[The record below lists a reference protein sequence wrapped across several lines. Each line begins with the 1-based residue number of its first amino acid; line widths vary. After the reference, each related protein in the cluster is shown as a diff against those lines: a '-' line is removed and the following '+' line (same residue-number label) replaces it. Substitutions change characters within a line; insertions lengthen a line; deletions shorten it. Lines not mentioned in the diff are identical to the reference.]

1 MLHLPHQEPASMNRT
16 AGPDSLLFWQ
26 SWRAPYR
33 SLAWAGLLLLAAAL
47 LLFAVQAL
55 RGVDAVIAWQPESEL
70 QDVVMTLDTFTRG
83 LFNFTVEAPGYAVTE
98 RFEATGMQVN
108 LVAAYLYL
116 GLLAAGVALLLSVV
130 TVLPRLWYVAAMAL
144 FIGWL
149 AVSKLDLLLVFG
161 MGNNALFITV
171 LALILPVSYFFHAF
185 RPDVTFARRLLVFT
199 SLLAV
204 IILGAGYFSTVRYPV
219 LSVLGYG
226 ATVPLA
232 LSLLFIICV
241 APEIVRGFV
250 HLVTRSGSAN
260 GLLHFT
266 LLTAIYLLNLLLRF
280 LYNTGRIDWDF
291 YYVNAF
297 AVLAVSIVLGV
308 WGFRERAPL
317 LSRIIADPY
326 ASFLYIGLAVITVA
340 TVGYAFATGNDPMV
354 EMLEDA
360 IIFSHIA
367 MGLAFFLYVLIN
379 FRMPMQR
386 GMAVHKVLFQPR
398 QFPFGFSWGVGGMI
412 ILSFGLES
420 NLFPFYQGMAGYNNG
435 IGDAYYA
442 QGDATLAEPYYQ
454 LAIRYEYRNHKAN
467 YAVASMA
474 MQQGNGAKAAEH
486 LRQALLKQPQ
496 PYTYAKLS
504 NLYLRENLFFE
515 AMFALKDG
523 VKTFPEN
530 GELLN
535 NLALLYGRTSVLDSA
550 YLFYQQ
556 AARFTDRPEV
566 VQTNL
571 LAFWAKAP
579 QVFSLDSLLRET
591 PATDYVPYENNRLL
605 LATLAG
611 QADEKPLAPVVARDS
626 ALSRERFAYVFNY
639 AVNHK
644 AQADTSLLK
653 TLRGYQEH
661 GANILFNN
669 DLLLAEAYLQYYGN
683 DRAAGLELLDGLQA
697 GSEQRGAFFN
707 ELLGLWH
714 LQNDAPQLAVR
725 NFERSVALGDTTMR
739 TNLGLSLAEAGRWN
753 ESLALWQT
761 EQYSPN
767 PQARTVARR
776 MVAVTRALTGNA
788 PDSLDDA
795 ARVALVHLDKAN
807 PRAAVPSTIRD
818 AGYRGLAYAA
828 LAGHYLDAGQ
838 VTPAAEAYR
847 AAAEAGPGTPAV
859 RELALRLLAAQKQYP
874 QLLQALNDSLPTDE
888 ARDRKPYWEALAQ
901 ENTGNVPAAA
911 KSYARALRR
920 LPLSAEVVTGA
931 AAFYGTRQKD
941 NDRAYQVLVEGLRL
955 NPYEPAVHRAYIR
968 QALAM
973 GLVEYAEKGLEEFR
987 AVAAP
992 ADYAAFLPEYEAKKA
1007 LVEKSLEEWK

>member
-1 MLHLPHQEPASMNRT
+1 
-16 AGPDSLLFWQ
+16 
-26 SWRAPYR
+26 
-33 SLAWAGLLLLAAAL
+33 
-47 LLFAVQAL
+47 
-55 RGVDAVIAWQPESEL
+55 
-70 QDVVMTLDTFTRG
+70 
-83 LFNFTVEAPGYAVTE
+83 
-98 RFEATGMQVN
+98 MQVN

-116 GLLAAGVALLLSVV
+116 SLLAAGLAVLLSVV
-130 TVLPRLWYVAAMAL
+130 TVLPRLWYVAAMAI

-149 AVSKLDLLLVFG
+149 AVSKLDLLQVFG
-161 MGNNALFITV
+161 LGNNTPFIAV
-171 LALILPVSYFFHAF
+171 LALILPVSYYFHAF
-185 RPDVTFARRLLVFT
+185 RPDVSFARRLLVFT
-199 SLLAV
+199 SLLAIV
-204 IILGAGYFSTVRYPV
+204 ILAAGYFATVRFPV

-232 LSLLFIICV
+232 LSILFIIAV

-250 HLVTRSGSAN
+250 HLVSRGGGGNS
-260 GLLHFT
+260 LLHFT

-280 LYNTGRIDWDF
+280 FHNTGRIDWDF
-291 YYVNAF
+291 FYVNAF
-297 AVLAVSIVLGV
+297 AVLAVSVVLGV

-354 EMLEDA
+354 EMFEDV
-360 IIFSHIA
+360 ILFSHIA

-379 FRMPMQR
+379 FRMPLQR

-398 QFPFGFSWGVGGMI
+398 QFPFGFAWGVGGMI
-412 ILSFGLES
+412 MLSFGMES
-420 NLFPFYQGMAGYNNG
+420 NLFPYYQGVAGYNNG

-442 QGDATLAEPYYQ
+442 QGDATLAESYYQ
-454 LAIRYEYRNHKAN
+454 LALQYEYRNHKSN

-474 MQQGNGAKAAEH
+474 MQQGNGVKAAEH

-515 AMFALKDG
+515 SMFALKEG

-550 YLFYQQ
+550 YLYYQQ
-556 AARFTDRPEV
+556 AARFTHRPEV
-566 VQTNL
+566 VQANL
-571 LAFWAKAP
+571 LAFWVKAP
-579 QVFSLDSLLRET
+579 QVFSIDSLLRET
-591 PATDYVPYENNRLL
+591 PPSDYVSYENNRLL

-611 QADEKPLAPVVARDS
+611 KADEQPLAPAVARDS

-639 AVNHK
+639 AINHK
-644 AQADTSLLK
+644 GQADTALLG
-653 TLRGYQEH
+653 TLRGYQGH

-683 DRAAGLELLDGLQA
+683 DRAAGLELLNGLQA
-697 GSEQRGAFFN
+697 GSEQRGAFYN
-707 ELLGLWH
+707 ELLGMWH
-714 LQNDAPQLAVR
+714 LQNEAPQLAVR
-725 NFERSVALGDTTMR
+725 HFERSVALGDTTMR

-753 ESLALWQT
+753 ESLAIWQA

-776 MVAVTRALTGNA
+776 RLGVTRVLTGA
-788 PDSLDDA
+788 ADSLDDA
-795 ARVALVHLDKAN
+795 AKVALVHLGQNN
-807 PRAAVPSTIRD
+807 PRAAVPATIGD

-828 LAGHYLDAGQ
+828 LAGHYLKANQ
-838 VTPAAEAYR
+838 VPPAEEAYR
-847 AAAEAGPGTPAV
+847 AAAQAGPGTSAV
-859 RELALRLLAAQKQYP
+859 RELALRLLAAKGQYP

-888 ARDRKPYWEALAQ
+888 ARDRQPYWEALAY
-901 ENTGNVPAAA
+901 EHTGKVAAAA
-911 KSYARALRR
+911 KSYAQALRR
-920 LPLSAEVVTGA
+920 LPLSAEVVTRA

-941 NDRAYQVLVEGLRL
+941 NDRAYNVLVEALRL
-955 NPYEPAVHRAYIR
+955 NPYAPVVHRAYIR
-968 QALAM
+968 QALTM
-973 GLVEYAEKGLEEFR
+973 GLVEYAEKGLEEFKT
-987 AVAAP
+987 VATP

-1007 LVEKSLEEWK
+1007 LVEKSLTEWE

>member
-1 MLHLPHQEPASMNRT
+1 MLHLSHKEPAALNRP

-33 SLAWAGLLLLAAAL
+33 ALAWAGLLLLAATL
-47 LLFAVQAL
+47 LLFAVQAI

-70 QDVVMTLDTFTRG
+70 QDVVMTLDSFTRG

-98 RFEATGMQVN
+98 RFEPTGMQVN

-116 GLLAAGVALLLSVV
+116 GLLAAGLALLLSVV
-130 TVLPRLWYVAAMAL
+130 TVLPRLWYVAAMAV

-161 MGNNALFITV
+161 LANNTVFIAV
-171 LALILPVSYFFHAF
+171 LALILPVSYYFHAF
-185 RPDVTFARRLLVFT
+185 RPDVTFAWRLLVFT
-199 SLLAV
+199 SLLA
-204 IILGAGYFSTVRYPV
+204 IILGTAGFFSTVRFPV

-232 LSLLFIICV
+232 LSILFIIAV

-250 HLVTRSGSAN
+250 HLVSRGGGGK

-280 LYNTGRIDWDF
+280 FHNTGRIDWDF
-291 YYVNAF
+291 FYVNAF
-297 AVLAVSIVLGV
+297 AVLALSIVLGV

-326 ASFLYIGLAVITVA
+326 ASFLYIGLAVITVS

-354 EMLEDA
+354 EMFEDV
-360 IIFSHIA
+360 ILFSHIA

-412 ILSFGLES
+412 LLAFGMES
-420 NLFPFYQGMAGYNNG
+420 NLFPYYQGVAGYNNG

-442 QGDATLAEPYYQ
+442 QGDATLGESYYQ
-454 LAIRYEYRNHKAN
+454 LALQYEYRNHKSN

-474 MQQGNGAKAAEH
+474 VQQGNGAKAAEH

-515 AMFALKDG
+515 SMFALKDG

-535 NLALLYGRTSVLDSA
+535 NLALLYNRTSVLDSV
-550 YLFYQQ
+550 YLYYQQ

-571 LAFWAKAP
+571 LAFWVKAP

-591 PATDYVPYENNRLL
+591 PASDYVPYENNRLL

-611 QADEKPLAPVVARDS
+611 KADAQPLAPAVARDS
-626 ALSRERFAYVFNY
+626 VLSRERFAYVFNY

-644 AQADTSLLK
+644 GQADTAMLG
-653 TLRGYQEH
+653 TLRGYQGH
-661 GANILFNN
+661 GANLLFNN

-683 DRAAGLELLDGLQA
+683 DRAAGLELLNGLQA
-697 GSEQRGAFFN
+697 GSEQRGAFYN

-714 LQNDAPQLAVR
+714 LQNDAPRLAAR
-725 NFERSVALGDTTMR
+725 HFEQSVALGDTTMR
-739 TNLGLSLAEAGRWN
+739 TNLGLSLAEAGQWN
-753 ESLALWQT
+753 ESLAIWQT

-776 MVAVTRALTGNA
+776 LAAVTRTLTGA
-788 PDSLDDA
+788 AADSLDDA
-795 ARVALVHLDKAN
+795 AKVALVHLDKSN
-807 PRAAVPSTIRD
+807 PRAAVPATIGD

-828 LAGHYLDAGQ
+828 LAGHYLNANQ
-838 VTPAAEAYR
+838 VPQAEEAYR
-847 AAAEAGPGTPAV
+847 AAAQTGPGTPAV
-859 RELALRLLAAQKQYP
+859 RELALRLLAAKGQYP
-874 QLLQALNDSLPTDE
+874 QLLQALGDSLPTDA
-888 ARDRKPYWEALAQ
+888 ARDRKPYWEALAYAH
-901 ENTGNVPAAA
+901 TGNVPAAA

-941 NDRAYQVLVEGLRL
+941 NDRAYNVLVEGIRL
-955 NPYEPAVHRAYIR
+955 NPYAPAIHKAYIR
-968 QALAM
+968 QALTM
-973 GLVEYAEKGLEEFR
+973 GLVEYAEKGMEEFR
-987 AVAAP
+987 TVTTP

-1007 LVEKSLEEWK
+1007 LVEKSLSEWK

>member
-1 MLHLPHQEPASMNRT
+1 MLPISHKEPASLNRP
-16 AGPDSLLFWQ
+16 AGHAPLLFWQ
-26 SWRAPYR
+26 SWRTPYQA
-33 SLAWAGLLLLAAAL
+33 LAWAGLLLLAATL
-47 LLFAVQAL
+47 LLFAGQAL

-70 QDVVMTLDTFTRG
+70 QDVVMTLDTFTKG

-98 RFEATGMQVN
+98 RFEPTGMQVN

-116 GLLAAGVALLLSVV
+116 GLLAAGLALLLSVV

-161 MGNNALFITV
+161 LGNNALFIAV

-185 RPDVTFARRLLVFT
+185 RPDITFARRLLVFT
-199 SLLAV
+199 SLLA
-204 IILGAGYFSTVRYPV
+204 IIVFVAGYFSTVRFPV

-226 ATVPLA
+226 ATVPLV
-232 LSLLFIICV
+232 LSILFIIGV

-250 HLVTRSGSAN
+250 HLVSRSGSGN
-260 GLLHFT
+260 SLLHFT

-280 LYNTGRIDWDF
+280 FHNTGRIDWDF
-291 YYVNAF
+291 FYVNAF

-317 LSRIIADPY
+317 LSRVIADPY

-340 TVGYAFATGNDPMV
+340 TVSYAFATGNDPMV
-354 EMLEDA
+354 EMFEDV
-360 IIFSHIA
+360 ILFSHIG

-412 ILSFGLES
+412 MLAFGLES
-420 NLFPFYQGMAGYNNG
+420 NLFPFYQGVAGYNNG

-442 QGDATLAEPYYQ
+442 QGDATLAESYYQ
-454 LAIRYEYRNHKAN
+454 LALQYEYRNHKSN
-467 YAVASMA
+467 YAVASIA
-474 MQQGNGAKAAEH
+474 AQQGNGAKAAEH

-496 PYTYAKLS
+496 PHTYAKLS

-515 AMFALKDG
+515 SMFTLKDG
-523 VKTFPEN
+523 VKAFPEN

-550 YLFYQQ
+550 YLYYQQ

-571 LAFWAKAP
+571 LAFWVKAP
-579 QVFSLDSLLRET
+579 QVFSIDSLLRET
-591 PATDYVPYENNRLL
+591 PPSDYVSYENNRLL

-611 QADEKPLAPVVARDS
+611 KADAQPLAPAVARDS
-626 ALSRERFAYVFNY
+626 VLSRERFAYVFNY

-644 AQADTSLLK
+644 EQADTSLLGA
-653 TLRGYQEH
+653 LHGYQGH
-661 GANILFNN
+661 GANLLFNN

-683 DRAAGLELLDGLQA
+683 DRAAGLELLNGLQA
-697 GSEQRGAFFN
+697 GSEQRGAFYN

-739 TNLGLSLAEAGRWN
+739 TNLGLSLAEAGQWN
-753 ESLALWQT
+753 ESLNIWHT

-767 PQARTVARR
+767 PQVRTVARR
-776 MVAVTRALTGNA
+776 MLGVTRTLTGA
-788 PDSLDDA
+788 ADSLDDA
-795 ARVALVHLDKAN
+795 AKVALVHLDKNN
-807 PRAAVPSTIRD
+807 PRAAVPGTIRD
-818 AGYRGLAYAA
+818 TDYRGLAYAA
-828 LAGHYLDAGQ
+828 LAGHYLNANQ
-838 VTPAAEAYR
+838 VPQAEEAYR
-847 AAAEAGPGTPAV
+847 AAAQAGPGTPAL
-859 RELALRLLAAQKQYP
+859 RELALRLLAAKGQYP

-888 ARDRKPYWEALAQ
+888 ARDRKHYWEGLAH
-901 ENTGNVPAAA
+901 EHTGNLPAAA

-941 NDRAYQVLVEGLRL
+941 NDRAYNVLVEGIRL
-955 NPYEPAVHRAYIR
+955 NPYAPAIHKAYIR
-968 QALAM
+968 QALTM
-973 GLVEYAEKGLEEFR
+973 GLVEYAEKGMEEFQT
-987 AVAAP
+987 VATP

-1007 LVEKSLEEWK
+1007 LVEKSLTEWK